1 MSQDPQ
7 DPLAKPIDRHAWW
20 FAALAWA
27 NGERAR
33 LVPLRD
39 LGEPLT
45 SRPGWV
51 LTHSRGLEM
60 GQLGVATIIDMVL
73 RFAPAHL
80 PELFESLSGWRSARN
95 LDAVMRLWGALTPMF
110 TAWAGHIAKPR
121 SVPAARVAQALHI
134 AGEILPFERTG
145 DDEDSQLKMQ
155 AASILAYRG
164 QTTHLPK
171 YQLGAFWAASWA
183 SSAEMGRLARLSP
196 PLDAAGLFLDVL
208 VLAVVACQRMRRVLS
223 QRNDITPPPDLSI
236 MFTAPTSGFK
246 RPPVAIDP
254 SSTRKS
260 PSSPTS
266 ASAVPT
272 PDPAAPPS
280 PDRIDLDTPPESP
293 PDLEDERSS
302 WWIGA
307 NDWARGDSLKLE
319 RLLEFGELFATRPI
333 WSLISFELKL
343 VDTDRRLRAD
353 EESRL
358 ALAAFLLEFHRA
370 LPTRYDELLDVL
382 VPTTD
387 RLELEHC
394 GRLWML
400 LDPLFSSWAKTL
412 AGPGIKPRDEAR
424 RLYELGDI
432 VPWLDAG
439 SANPEREQRHQIELA
454 YATSK
459 GPSAEAARNGA
470 YWAATWV
477 RNAIA
482 HTRAMDL
489 RGVVPPVSLHRD
501 IALFTTL
508 GALRFRRVLNQAGG
522 SSAPY
527 GPASIPD
534 IHCITT
540 GAYRLR
546 PNR

>member
-7 DPLAKPIDRHAWW
+7 APTAKPVDRHAWW

-45 SRPGWV
+45 NRPGWV
-51 LTHSRGLEM
+51 LTSSRGLEM
-60 GQLGVATIIDMVL
+60 GQLGVATLIDMAM
-73 RFAPAHL
+73 RFAPEQL
-80 PELFESLSGWRSARN
+80 PNLFEVLSGWRSARR
-95 LDAVMRLWGALTPMF
+95 LDAVARLWNALAPMF
-110 TAWAGHIAKPR
+110 ASWADHIAKPR

-134 AGEILPFERTG
+134 AGEILPFDRTAG
-145 DDEDSQLKMQ
+145 DEDDPLKSQ
-155 AASILAYRG
+155 AASILTYRG
-164 QTTHLPK
+164 QTTNLQNH
-171 YQLGAFWAASWA
+171 QLGVFWAASWA
-183 SSAEMGRLARLSP
+183 ASSEMARLERLSP
-196 PLDAAGLFLDVL
+196 PLDAAGLFLDTL
-208 VLAVVACQRMRRVLS
+208 VLAVIACQRMRRVLT
-223 QRNDITPPPDLSI
+223 QRNEFPPPPDLSI
-236 MFTAPTSGFK
+236 MHTAPTSHFV
-246 RPPVAIDP
+246 RLNA
-254 SSTRKS
+254 S
-260 PSSPTS
+260 P
-266 ASAVPT
+266 A
-272 PDPAAPPS
+272 PAAPTAPSTPSSSTPRPPDDRPRPS
-280 PDRIDLDTPPESP
+280 PERADTNAPPNGSP
-293 PDLEDERSS
+293 TEDEDERAS

-307 NDWARGDSLKLE
+307 NDWARGDSRKLE
-319 RLLEFGELFATRPI
+319 RLLELGELSSSRPI
-333 WSLISFELKL
+333 WSLVSFELKL

-370 LPTRYDELLDVL
+370 LPTRYDALLDAL

-400 LDPLFSSWAKTL
+400 LDPLFSSWARTL
-412 AGPGIKPRDEAR
+412 AGPGVKSRDEAR
-424 RLYELGDI
+424 RLFELGDI

-439 SANPEREQRHQIELA
+439 SVNPEREQRHQIELA
-454 YATSK
+454 YTTSK
-459 GPSAEAARNGA
+459 TPSAEAARNGA
-470 YWAATWV
+470 YWAATQV
-477 RNAIA
+477 RNCIA
-482 HTRAMDL
+482 HTRPMDL

-522 SSAPY
+522 SNAPY
-527 GPASIPD
+527 GPASVPD

-540 GAYRLR
+540 GAHRLR